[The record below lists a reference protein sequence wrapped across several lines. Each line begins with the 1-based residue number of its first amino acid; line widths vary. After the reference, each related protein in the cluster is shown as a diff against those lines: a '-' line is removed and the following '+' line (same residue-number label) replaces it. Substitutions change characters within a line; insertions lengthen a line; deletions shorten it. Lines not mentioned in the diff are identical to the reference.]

1 METADRVTTTVA
13 SSVTDSMMAGGHE
26 QVSWFADP
34 AVGLRAVVGI
44 HSTALGPA
52 LGGIRFWRY
61 PRDEDALAD
70 VLRLS
75 AAMTMKAAVAGL
87 DQGGGKTVV
96 LWDDPNT
103 VRSEPF
109 FQSLGR
115 AVEALG
121 GRYIAAEDVGAS
133 QADMDGIARET
144 AWVTGVDPGRGGSG
158 DPSPVTAY
166 GVLSGMRAACEEAF
180 GSTTLSGRRVVI
192 QGAGHV
198 GAHLARLLIEAGAR
212 VAVSDIDE
220 SRAAATG
227 AEVLGAGAALTSEC
241 DVLAPCALGG
251 VLDTNSIPRVRAKV
265 VCGAANNQLADDA
278 AADALAACGIV
289 YAPDFVVN
297 AGGIINIAE
306 EWAPGG
312 YSGERAHAAAARIE
326 TTTRRVFELA
336 RAEGVNSARAAA
348 ELARRR
354 IESDGRGRPYLPGE
368 PSVMRAALLARHTRF
383 S

>member
-1 METADRVTTTVA
+1 MDTADRVTTRAT
-13 SSVTDSMMAGGHE
+13 SGVTDSMLTNGHE
-26 QVSWFADP
+26 QVTWFADP

-52 LGGIRFWRY
+52 LGGIRFWHY
-61 PRDEDALAD
+61 DRDDDALTDA
-70 VLRLS
+70 LRLS

-96 LWDDPNT
+96 LWDDPKAL
-103 VRSEPF
+103 RSDAF
-109 FQSLGR
+109 LRSLGR

-133 QADMDGIARET
+133 QVDMDGIARET
-144 AWVTGVDPGRGGSG
+144 AWVTGVDPARGGSG

-166 GVLSGMRAACEEAF
+166 GVLHGMRAACAEAF
-180 GSTTLSGRRVVI
+180 GSPTLSGRHVVI

-198 GAHLARLLIEAGAR
+198 GARLARFLMDDGAR
-212 VAVSDIDE
+212 VAVADIDA

-227 AEVLGAGAALTSEC
+227 AAVLDVDAALTAEC
-241 DVLAPCALGG
+241 DVLAPCALGA
-251 VLDTNSIPRVRAKV
+251 VLDTQSIPRLRAKV
-265 VCGAANNQLADDA
+265 VCGAANNQLADDD
-278 AADALAACGIV
+278 AADALAAAGIV

-297 AGGIINIAE
+297 AGGIINIAH
-306 EWAPGG
+306 EWAPAG
-312 YSGERAHAAAARIE
+312 YSSDRAHAEAARIE

-336 RAEGVNSARAAA
+336 RDEGINPARAAA

-354 IESDGRGRPYLPGE
+354 VQCDGRGRPYLPGE
-368 PSVMRAALLARHTRF
+368 PSAMRDALLARRERF
-383 S
+383 R